1 MDFPVT
7 RRVVSKLDEWIA
19 AFAAPHLPAR
29 RHPEPGGEFR
39 WVFREE
45 SPETLLVGKGV
56 RMVTS
61 IRAALQLAGSGFTTE
76 CGVLLRV
83 ASETSQEILAVC
95 EGLLEGRFKEPQKR
109 FVKQYFAPL
118 ARTPEELEE
127 QERERYVSRAELFKA
142 HYRLAATTAAEA
154 ERLRMVSRYLDYAY
168 DKYVHTAYVTS
179 MELYTGDGHRF
190 MLAGHESKRH
200 RCYTMVA
207 VVGKLHE
214 VLTALEFMALTK
226 KDEGLHASIR
236 ESRHELEASEE
247 QSGSRCH

>member
-1 MDFPVT
+1 VDFPVT
-7 RRVVSKLDEWIA
+7 QHVLSKLDEWIV

-29 RHPEPGGEFR
+29 REPESGGEFR

-45 SPETLLVGKGV
+45 SPETLLVGKAV

-61 IRAALQLAGSGFTTE
+61 IRAAHQLADSGFTTE

-95 EGLLEGRFKEPQKR
+95 EGLLEGRFKEPQER
-109 FVKQYFAPL
+109 FVKQYFAPM

-142 HYRLAATTAAEA
+142 HYRLAAKTVAEA
-154 ERLRMVSRYLDYAY
+154 ERLRLVSRYLDYAY
-168 DKYVHTAYVTS
+168 DKYVHTAYVTA

-190 MLAGHESKRH
+190 MLAGHESERH
-200 RCYTMVA
+200 RCHTKVA
-207 VVGKLHE
+207 FVGKLH
-214 VLTALEFMALTK
+214 
-226 KDEGLHASIR
+226 
-236 ESRHELEASEE
+236 
-247 QSGSRCH
+247 